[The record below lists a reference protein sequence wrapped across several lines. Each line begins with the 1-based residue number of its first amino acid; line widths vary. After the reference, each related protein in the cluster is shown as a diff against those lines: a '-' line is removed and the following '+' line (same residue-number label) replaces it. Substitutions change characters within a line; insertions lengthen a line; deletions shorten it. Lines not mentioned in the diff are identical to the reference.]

1 MNTYTH
7 KGFDLFLSKVTMK
20 KAKVIVSALNQR
32 DCKMNGQSLNFKI
45 NKKHSRPLKHQA
57 KSVVITTFY
66 KPVTA
71 SAADLILGLENNRDT
86 LEPLAQAL
94 DFEYEGSEFYVTAND
109 RKDSESVA
117 VTIMSEVERIVAEY
131 KAENRK

>member
-32 DCKMNGQSLNFKI
+32 DCKMNGQPLTFKI
-45 NKKHSRPLKHQA
+45 NKKHQA